1 MKHQRI
7 GRWSSRITAVC
18 VLASCLSGCL
28 SEVSTSVRET
38 SGVPQQRLRLIR
50 AGVMPIAGQFRQEGH
65 AVVGQLALTGACNA
79 ESVQSIKRQ
88 QVTDM
93 HTNRTAAIGL
103 LVASGDA
110 NTQVTCGDQRE
121 GDTCQSESGALQ
133 GAGLSILL
141 GGLTMAVP
149 GGYFLSRKPQ
159 IETKDLPEKQ
169 ASRVTS
175 QNVACAPPS
184 SLEGIVVAVEL
195 PEGGSWSGRVSS
207 DGTVRIEIQPRIPLP
222 EGATVP
228 VTVQSVPL
236 TFATSVT
243 AGTVLADVTFVKP
256 QAQETKAQRKLTRQ

>member
-1 MKHQRI
+1 
-7 GRWSSRITAVC
+7 
-18 VLASCLSGCL
+18 
-28 SEVSTSVRET
+28 
-38 SGVPQQRLRLIR
+38 
-50 AGVMPIAGQFRQEGH
+50 MPIAGQFRQEGH

-93 HTNRTAAIGL
+93 HTNRTAAIGWLVAGGVITAIGTGL

-133 GAGLSILL
+133 RGGLSILL

-159 IETKDLPEKQ
+159 IETKDLPEKR